1 MDLGGSIGTWGG
13 PYEFGV
19 LCGGVGGIA
28 MDWGGGAS
36 LDAWVPPSYFQPFSQ
51 PWGDPVRPWGTP

>member
-1 MDLGGSIGTWGG
+1 MNLGCSVEVLGASLWIG
-13 PYEFGV
+13 
-19 LCGGVGGIA
+19 
-28 MDWGGGAS
+28 GGGAS